1 MSNLSYQ
8 KNFSYFAPAKI
19 NLCLKIGKKRPCG
32 YHELAS
38 VVGFTEFGDTI
49 NIQLSDFDELILSGR
64 FSADIKT
71 KSSDNLVMK
80 SLNALR
86 NLSHY
91 IPPLKITID
100 KQIPVGGGLGGGSSD
115 AATIF
120 LALNKIFEL
129 NLSEENLIKIALKI
143 GSDIP
148 VCLNRNFMLM
158 GGIGEQ
164 INPLFEL
171 DIPKYIVLTNPGF
184 TADTKK
190 VFEEFDK
197 NITERKIEYIPKESG
212 IKQLLYN
219 GNDLEPFAINIYPEI
234 KKLLYTMNNLYP
246 KKNPFGSIAIQMSG
260 SGSSCFSLFEDKV
273 SANLFNQKIQEAGY
287 WSVSTK
293 FISEF

>member
-8 KNFSYFAPAKI
+8 NNFSYFAPAKI

-64 FSADIKT
+64 FSADIET

-197 NITERKIEYIPKESG
+197 NITERKIEYIPKELG

>member
-1 MSNLSYQ
+1 MSNLSYE

-129 NLSEENLIKIALKI
+129 NLSKENLIKIALKI

-171 DIPKYIVLTNPGF
+171 DIPKYIVLANPGF

-197 NITERKIEYIPKESG
+197 NITERKIEYIPKELG

>member
-8 KNFSYFAPAKI
+8 NNFSYFAPAKI
-19 NLCLKIGKKRPCG
+19 NLCLKIGKKRQDG

-38 VVGFTEFGDTI
+38 VVGFTEFGDAI
-49 NIQLSDFDELILSGR
+49 NIQLSNLDELILSGR
-64 FSADIKT
+64 FSADIET

-171 DIPKYIVLTNPGF
+171 DIPKYIVLANPGF

-197 NITERKIEYIPKESG
+197 NITERKIEYIPKELG

>member
-19 NLCLKIGKKRPCG
+19 NLCLKIGKKRPDG

-38 VVGFTEFGDTI
+38 VVGFTEFGDAI
-49 NIQLSDFDELILSGR
+49 NIQLSNLDELILSGR
-64 FSADIKT
+64 FSADIET

-129 NLSEENLIKIALKI
+129 NLSEENLIKIAIKI

-197 NITERKIEYIPKESG
+197 NIIERKIEYIPKELG

>member
-1 MSNLSYQ
+1 MSNLSCQ

-64 FSADIKT
+64 FSANIET

-129 NLSEENLIKIALKI
+129 NLSKENLIKIALKI

-197 NITERKIEYIPKESG
+197 NIIERKMEYIPKELG

-246 KKNPFGSIAIQMSG
+246 KKNPFGSIAVQMSG
-260 SGSSCFSLFEDKV
+260 SGSSCFSLFKDKV
-273 SANLFNQKIQEAGY
+273 SANVFNQKIQEAGY

>member
-8 KNFSYFAPAKI
+8 NNFSYFAPAKI

-129 NLSEENLIKIALKI
+129 NLSKENLIKIALKI

-171 DIPKYIVLTNPGF
+171 DIPKYIVLANPGF

-197 NITERKIEYIPKESG
+197 NITERKIEYIPKELG

-260 SGSSCFSLFEDKV
+260 SGSSCFSLFEDKA

-293 FISEF
+293 FITEF

>member
-129 NLSEENLIKIALKI
+129 NLSKENLIKIALKI

-197 NITERKIEYIPKESG
+197 NIIERKIEYIPKTLD

>member
-1 MSNLSYQ
+1 MSNLSYE

-19 NLCLKIGKKRPCG
+19 NLCLKIGRTRPNG

-38 VVGFTEFGDTI
+38 VVGFTEFGDAI
-49 NIQLSDFDELILSGR
+49 NIQLSNVDELILSGR
-64 FSADIKT
+64 FSSDIET
-71 KSSDNLVMK
+71 TSSDNLVMK

-86 NLSHY
+86 NLNYH
-91 IPPLKITID
+91 IPPLKISID
-100 KQIPVGGGLGGGSSD
+100 KKIPVGGGLGGGSSD

-120 LALNKIFEL
+120 LALNKIFDL
-129 NLSEENLIKIALKI
+129 NISKKNLTEIALKI
-143 GSDIP
+143 GADVP
-148 VCLNRNFMLM
+148 VCLYRNFMLM

-164 INPLFEL
+164 VYPIFEL
-171 DIPKYIVLTNPGF
+171 EIPKYIVLTNPGF
-184 TADTKK
+184 IAATEK

-197 NITERKIEYIPKESG
+197 NISVGKIKNISEKLN

-234 KKLLYTMNNLYP
+234 KKLLYTMNKLYP
-246 KKNPFGSIAIQMSG
+246 KKNPIGSIAIQMSG

-293 FISEF
+293 FITEF

>member
-8 KNFSYFAPAKI
+8 NNFSYFAPAKI

-71 KSSDNLVMK
+71 KSLDNLVMK

-129 NLSEENLIKIALKI
+129 NLSKENLIKIALKI

-171 DIPKYIVLTNPGF
+171 DIPKYIVLANPGF

-197 NITERKIEYIPKESG
+197 NITERKIEYIPKELG

>member
-8 KNFSYFAPAKI
+8 NNFSYFAPAKI

-129 NLSEENLIKIALKI
+129 NLSKENLIKIALKI

-171 DIPKYIVLTNPGF
+171 DIPKYIVLANPGF

-197 NITERKIEYIPKESG
+197 NITERKIEYIPKELG

>member
-1 MSNLSYQ
+1 
-8 KNFSYFAPAKI
+8 
-19 NLCLKIGKKRPCG
+19 
-32 YHELAS
+32 
-38 VVGFTEFGDTI
+38 
-49 NIQLSDFDELILSGR
+49 
-64 FSADIKT
+64 
-71 KSSDNLVMK
+71 MK

-197 NITERKIEYIPKESG
+197 NITERKIEYIPKELG